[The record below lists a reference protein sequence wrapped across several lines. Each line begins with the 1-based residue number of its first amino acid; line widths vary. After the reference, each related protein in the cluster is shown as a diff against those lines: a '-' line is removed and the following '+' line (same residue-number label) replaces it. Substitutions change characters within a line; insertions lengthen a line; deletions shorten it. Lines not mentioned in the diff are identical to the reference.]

1 MDSPDSTDNDY
12 KAYRPPPSK
21 PLAAMGSFKLKLVLW
36 FALLALLP
44 LAVAFYGYDTLA
56 RRSETRRVDAAL
68 QAGLRGAVAGYGAR
82 LDAAARSAT
91 ALAADPVL
99 QRALRG
105 GDTAT
110 VRRVLS
116 RVPDAHLGAGP
127 GSTAVVDGGR
137 VLGRIAVSVPINDRL
152 LRPLGGALEQGDRLV
167 GVRNGR
173 IVAGGSGA
181 LAVGPRGAA
190 RVRVGGVEYR
200 ALQTA
205 DLHVPPGFSLV
216 ALAPQRGIDQAAMAS
231 ERRVIVALLGSLL
244 LFGAVTYLLGRSITQ
259 TLRRFADAAN
269 AIAFGRLGERVEVR
283 GSDEF
288 AELGNAFN
296 RMAAQLEQRLAELE
310 TERSRVR
317 DATARFGEAM
327 VATHDPA
334 QLVRVVVESAVE
346 ATGAVGGVVLGPT
359 GELAR
364 AGDPDAASDRIAFP
378 LRVGASDFGSLVLSA
393 ESFDAEQVETA
404 ASLAAQVVVAL
415 ENARLH
421 RIVERQALV
430 DSLTGLANR
439 RSFEDTLRSELAR
452 AARFRDSVCVV
463 FADLDDFKQVN
474 DQHGHAAGDEV
485 LKAFAAALQTTVRE
499 SDVAGRWGG
508 EEFALVLPG
517 TEADGGARLAER
529 ARAAIESR
537 TLRMPNGEELT
548 VTASFGVAAYPESH
562 ELGELLAAAD
572 SALYAA
578 KREGKNR
585 VVISAESLQNRIV

>member
-1 MDSPDSTDNDY
+1 
-12 KAYRPPPSK
+12 
-21 PLAAMGSFKLKLVLW
+21 MGSFKLKLVLW

-56 RRSETRRVDAAL
+56 RRSETRRVDAGL
-68 QAGLRGAVAGYGAR
+68 QAGLRAAVAGYGAR
-82 LDAAARSAT
+82 LDVAARSAEH
-91 ALAADPVL
+91 LAADPAL

-105 GDTAT
+105 HDRLT
-110 VRRVLS
+110 VRRILA
-116 RVPDAHLGAGP
+116 RVPGAHLGGGA
-127 GSTAVVDGGR
+127 SSVSVIDGGR
-137 VLGRIAVSVPINDRL
+137 VLGRIAVSVSVDDRL
-152 LRPLGGALEQGDRLV
+152 LRPLAGGLEDGDRLV
-167 GVRNGR
+167 AVRNGT
-173 IVAGGSGA
+173 IVAGGSGP
-181 LAVGPRGAA
+181 LVLGAGQSA

-200 ALQTA
+200 GLQTS
-205 DLHVPPGFSLV
+205 DLHEPPGLALV
-216 ALAPQRGIDQAAMAS
+216 ALAPQHGIDAAATAS
-231 ERRVIVALLGSLL
+231 ERRILFALVASLL
-244 LFGAVTYLLGRSITQ
+244 LFGVVTYLLGRSIVH

-288 AELGNAFN
+288 AELGDAFN

-327 VATHDPA
+327 VATHDPT
-334 QLVRVVVESAVE
+334 QLVRVVVESAVQ
-346 ATGAVGGVVLGPT
+346 ATGASGGVVLGPD

-364 AGDPDAASDRIAFP
+364 AGDPDVPGERIAFP
-378 LRVGASDFGSLVLSA
+378 LRVGASDFGSLVLAA
-393 ESFDAEQVETA
+393 EAFDADQVETA

-452 AARFRDSVCVV
+452 ASRFGDSVCVV

-474 DQHGHAAGDEV
+474 DRYGHAAGDEV
-485 LKAFAAALQTTVRE
+485 LKEFAAALRSTVRE

-517 TEADGGARLAER
+517 TDADGGARLAER
-529 ARAAIESR
+529 ARAAIEHSDVQ
-537 TLRMPNGEELT
+537 MPNGDVLS
-548 VTASFGVAAYPESH
+548 VTASFGVAAFPESN

-578 KREGKNR
+578 KNEGKNR
-585 VVISAESLQNRIV
+585 VVVSAESAPRWID